1 MKAGLMLAVNPKA
14 KREENDFYATDP
26 FAIDIVLPTL
36 KKIGLNKNIWECAC
50 GKGHLAKRL
59 KDNGYNVYA
68 SDLIDRGYG
77 EVKDFLKTKEK
88 FNGDILTN
96 PPFRFA
102 EDFVKKG
109 FEVLSEGSRIILFLK
124 IQFLETKSRKEL
136 FQNYPLEYV
145 IVNSE
150 KICCARDGEFDRYC
164 NKRNGKYIGG
174 TQFYAWYV
182 FKKTETKSEPKILF
196 V

>member
-1 MKAGLMLAVNPKA
+1 MKAGLMLGVNPKA

-36 KKIGLNKNIWECAC
+36 EKIGLNKNIWECAC
-50 GKGHLAKRL
+50 GKGHLAERL

-68 SDLIDRGYG
+68 SDLVDRGYG
-77 EVKDFLKTKEK
+77 EVKDFLKQDEFH

-102 EDFVKKG
+102 EDFVKKS
-109 FEVLSEGSRIILFLK
+109 FEVLPEGSRIILLLK

-136 FQNYPLEYV
+136 FQ
-145 IVNSE
+145 
-150 KICCARDGEFDRYC
+150 
-164 NKRNGKYIGG
+164 
-174 TQFYAWYV
+174 
-182 FKKTETKSEPKILF
+182 KKKNHYTKLINQKQGL
-196 V
+196 

>member
-36 KKIGLNKNIWECAC
+36 EKIGLNKNIWECAC

-109 FEVLSEGSRIILFLK
+109 FEVLSERAGQGRPKGTTGAYKENPKTLQVAFKLTAEEK
-124 IQFLETKSRKEL
+124 AQLEERAAKEGISVSKYL
-136 FQNYPLEYV
+136 HLLAF
-145 IVNSE
+145 
-150 KICCARDGEFDRYC
+150 GE
-164 NKRNGKYIGG
+164 
-174 TQFYAWYV
+174 
-182 FKKTETKSEPKILF
+182 
-196 V
+196 